1 MRPRLYLKVGD
12 VVTHI
17 NYSIW
22 GDGEVIEERHSYLPG
37 GMCIVRILF
46 QDGVERSFINDLDH
60 QCCCYYAGVRLTRF

>member
-17 NYSIW
+17 HYSIW